1 MNFLII
7 DDTIYYIVSHRFG
20 YVEGV
25 MNIDRE
31 SLKGHLD
38 SIILSV
44 LLSKENYGY
53 EMIKKIKQETNLL
66 FEVKEGTLYVIL
78 KRLEKNKLV
87 ESYWDDSLKVGAR
100 RKYYKITKKGIEY
113 FNEKKLEW
121 EFLKGVLNKFYEGI

>member
-1 MNFLII
+1 M
-7 DDTIYYIVSHRFG
+7 D
-20 YVEGV
+20 
-25 MNIDRE
+25 IDRE

-44 LLSKENYGY
+44 LLTKDNYGY
-53 EMIKKIKQETNLL
+53 EMIKKIKQETNSL